1 MRSKKD
7 GVTCR
12 MRYIKLTKL
21 EEQTLEEGYKNHSKF
36 HVRQRFHALLLS
48 HEGMPISQI
57 KQIIK
62 TRSRTIY
69 TWMDKWEAKG
79 LVGLMIVPG
88 RGVKSKLS
96 VQNID
101 LVERIKK
108 NKKIRM

>member
-1 MRSKKD
+1 MRF
-7 GVTCR
+7 
-12 MRYIKLTKL
+12 IKLTTI
-21 EEQTLEEGYKNHSKF
+21 EEQTLKEGYKNHPKF

-48 HEGMPISQI
+48 HEGMPIPQI

-69 TWMDKWEAKG
+69 TWMDKWENKG

-96 VQNID
+96 VQNIA
-101 LVERIKK
+101 LVELIKK
-108 NKKIRM
+108 SKKIRT